1 MSIIPRRVVIYSK
14 DVSNIAGLS
23 STASRKLLRDI
34 RNHLGKSNV
43 SLVTMTGFNTHPCI
57 RGEG

>member
-14 DVSNIAGLS
+14 DVSNITGLS
-23 STASRKLLRDI
+23 SMASRKLLRDI
-34 RNHLGKSNV
+34 RNHLGKCKV
-43 SLVTMTGFNTHPCI
+43 SFITMTGFNTHPGI